1 MTVSWYNMTN
11 QGVLICHRSLC
22 GWLAGRPQEAS
33 TSLLQRLDRCVCS
46 RELAEVSVHHPLF
59 VYRSNRTC
67 YHASKQHS
75 CNGVLFGS
83 FPQSAVVNSSE
94 LALRIGEHVVHC
106 FSFAID
112 AIVFYRFHCFTIFL
126 CVSAQKEVH
135 DLALTLISLCLILA
149 ITTLRRDLLLQSE
162 GSFMKYEKKSIFV
175 DLCYRSNYYKD
186 LVRRIWRANFTENMQ
201 QEF

>member
-1 MTVSWYNMTN
+1 MTN

-112 AIVFYRFHCFTIFL
+112 AIVVYRFHYFSVRFSSKRGSRSCVNFDIVMFDTCYHDFAQRPSASVRGVFHEIWEEVNL
-126 CVSAQKEVH
+126 CWFV
-135 DLALTLISLCLILA
+135 
-149 ITTLRRDLLLQSE
+149 LQ
-162 GSFMKYEKKSIFV
+162 I
-175 DLCYRSNYYKD
+175 
-186 LVRRIWRANFTENMQ
+186 
-201 QEF
+201 